1 MGRKKIQ
8 ISRILD
14 QRNRQVTFTKRKFG
28 LMKKAYELSVLCD
41 CEIALIIFN
50 SANRLFQY
58 ASTDMDRVLLKYT
71 EYSEPHESRTNTD
84 ILETLK
90 RRGVGLDGPELE
102 TDEGPEGPGEKLRR
116 LAGDGGDPALPRPRL
131 YPAAPTM
138 PGPDM
143 VYGALP
149 PPGCDPTGLG
159 EALPAQSRPSPFRP
173 AAPKAGPPG
182 LAHPLFSPSHLTS
195 KTPPPLY
202 LAADGRR
209 PDLPGGLAGSRGGLS
224 TSRSLYGGL
233 QSPSTTSAPGPPLSS
248 FPFLP
253 AGPPGTSPHS
263 LSGKCPHTSR
273 LWVPPGAT
281 RPNRKLACGV
291 SLAWAT
297 SSERSPLSG
306 YPSCPPEYSLGD
318 PPPPPGLL
326 QPPTLTPWQSSRGD
340 GPPAT
345 PAQSN
350 GGRSLG
356 EEGPPTRGASPPVPA
371 VSIKSERLS
380 PAPGGPGDFPKTFPY
395 PLLLARPLAEPLR
408 PGPSLRRLSSADS
421 WPR

>member
-1 MGRKKIQ
+1 MPRPISSRGAGPPALKAPVAAGSLEFCAATAAAQCVRERQSECPGGADQGHSTQPGTMGRKKIQ

-102 TDEGPEGPGEKLRR
+102 PDEGLEGPGEKLRR

-138 PGPDM
+138 PSPDM

-149 PPGCDPTGLG
+149 PPGCDPSGLG

-173 AAPKAGPPG
+173 AAPKAGPPDDV
-182 LAHPLFSPSHLTS
+182 
-195 KTPPPLY
+195 
-202 LAADGRR
+202 AA
-209 PDLPGGLAGSRGGLS
+209 
-224 TSRSLYGGL
+224 
-233 QSPSTTSAPGPPLSS
+233 
-248 FPFLP
+248 
-253 AGPPGTSPHS
+253 
-263 LSGKCPHTSR
+263 C
-273 LWVPPGAT
+273 
-281 RPNRKLACGV
+281 
-291 SLAWAT
+291 
-297 SSERSPLSG
+297 PLSG
-306 YPSCPPEYSLGD
+306 VLLLPRPGTPSLLTEPPRQQDTTPPVPGNGWAEARSTWWPGWGPRGTKHLEYGLGD

-326 QPPTLTPWQSSRGD
+326 QPPTLAPWQPSRGD

-345 PAQSN
+345 PTQSS
-350 GGRSLG
+350 GGRSMG
-356 EEGPPTRGASPPVPA
+356 EEGPLARGASSPTPP

-408 PGPSLRRLSSADS
+408 PGPPMRRLPTADG